1 MKLGIDLESGI
12 DSRTFFWPP
21 SLPASP
27 PSTSMASEAIVV
39 VEVRGMVSLCC
50 RGIRLLI
57 NLEVWLI
64 AEHSEARA
72 RLKLAYGIG
81 PHFSLASE
89 LWESQP

>member
-27 PSTSMASEAIVV
+27 PSTSMASEAIV